1 MRRRYEI
8 HDDQWE
14 IIKPL
19 LPAERKRQ
27 GGRPAK
33 NNRMML
39 NAMLWIARTGA
50 PWRDLPDYYGSW
62 KSVYTRF
69 RRWQMAGIWDQILAH
84 VSIEPDFENVMID
97 ATIVRVHQHGSGA
110 KGGKQFQAIGRSRGG
125 LTTKIHAIVD
135 ALGNPL
141 RFELTGGQSH
151 DCVTG
156 FEMLKSMDLTGTN
169 VLADRAYD
177 TNAIVNHLSEQ
188 QAQIVIPS
196 KKSRLV
202 QRPCDWSLYKERHAV
217 ECFFNKIKHYRRIAT
232 RFDKLAC
239 SYKAFLALVSIM
251 VWLA

>member
-8 HDDQWE
+8 HDEQWE
-14 IIKPL
+14 IIKGV
-19 LPAERKRQ
+19 LPAERKKQ

-33 NNRMML
+33 DNRTML

-50 PWRDLPDYYGSW
+50 PWRDLPEYYGSW

-69 RRWQMAGIWDQILAH
+69 RRWQMAGVWDQILEH

-97 ATIVRVHQHGSGA
+97 ATVVRVHQHGAGA
-110 KGGKQFQAIGRSRGG
+110 KGGSNFQAIGRSRGG

-156 FEMLKSMDLTGTN
+156 YEMLMSMELAGTN
-169 VLADRAYD
+169 VLADRGYD
-177 TNAIVNHLSEQ
+177 TNAILNLLQDQH
-188 QAQIVIPS
+188 ANPVIPS
-196 KKSRLV
+196 KKSRRF
-202 QRPCDWSLYKERHAV
+202 QRHCDRWLYKERHGV

-232 RFDKLAC
+232 RFEKLAC
-239 SYKAFLALVSIM
+239 TFKAFLTLVSIM
-251 VWLA
+251 IWMA